1 MKESF
6 RDFMQRALHD
16 PERGYYAR
24 RISTVGARGDFS
36 TSATLGTDLGRG
48 IARWLVEEAAAT
60 GVRHVIEIGGGDGS
74 LMDAVQRE
82 LGWWRRRKL
91 QFFMVDSSRP
101 LRDQQKSRLGG
112 RVSGWFD
119 TLPEALAACEGCAL
133 LFHNELMDAF
143 PVHLVEWN
151 DGWQE
156 VHLDWQNGVPR
167 EVFEP
172 AAISEPEV
180 FSVLGTPGQP
190 KQRREVADDLRQWF
204 LSWLPAWRRGSMLSI
219 DYGDE
224 FPALYHRRP
233 RGTLRGYLM
242 QQRVEGHELY
252 LNMGRQD
259 ITADINFTDV
269 RRWLSAAGLKELH
282 YETQAELLARLGV
295 PPDPRLAAAHH
306 AFRCLSVRA
315 A

>member
-101 LRDQQKSRLGG
+101 LRDQ
-112 RVSGWFD
+112 F
-119 TLPEALAACEGCAL
+119 
-133 LFHNELMDAF
+133 
-143 PVHLVEWN
+143 
-151 DGWQE
+151 
-156 VHLDWQNGVPR
+156 
-167 EVFEP
+167 
-172 AAISEPEV
+172 
-180 FSVLGTPGQP
+180 
-190 KQRREVADDLRQWF
+190 
-204 LSWLPAWRRGSMLSI
+204 
-219 DYGDE
+219 
-224 FPALYHRRP
+224 
-233 RGTLRGYLM
+233 
-242 QQRVEGHELY
+242 
-252 LNMGRQD
+252 
-259 ITADINFTDV
+259 V
-269 RRWLSAAGLKELH
+269 R
-282 YETQAELLARLGV
+282 
-295 PPDPRLAAAHH
+295 
-306 AFRCLSVRA
+306 AFRDD
-315 A
+315 